1 MSDGLHYEW
10 RGLVGGLAMIVAG
23 IYGIFRSVQVARRNK
38 AYIDSGKETYFE
50 ERRAWEHYPST
61 RPATDPAR
69 IKRAAWLGLVA
80 GTAVLLFYSPISI
93 FHWS

>member
-10 RGLVGGLAMIVAG
+10 RGLVGGLSMIGGG
-23 IYGIFRSVQVARRNK
+23 IYGILRSAQTARRNK

-61 RPATDPAR
+61 RPRTDPAR
-69 IKRAAWLGLVA
+69 IKRAGWLALV
-80 GTAVLLFYSPISI
+80 GGIAVLLFYSPISV